1 MAPLEVSLS
10 PQLLL
15 GFWLRHNLV
24 LRLDGCSTRG
34 AAPLAQSQGQHAG
47 RHGVAAAHHLQ
58 LAIPCGRHPC
68 TLTAGQF
75 LQTPTLSAM
84 V

>member
-15 GFWLRHNLV
+15 GFWLRHSL
-24 LRLDGCSTRG
+24 CSG
-34 AAPLAQSQGQHAG
+34 SMDAPLGSSAISSEPGQHAG
-47 RHGVAAAHHLQ
+47 RHGAAADHHLQ
-58 LAIPCGRHPC
+58 LAVPCGRHPC
-68 TLTAGQF
+68 TLTDGQF
-75 LQTPTLSAM
+75 LQMPTLRAT